1 MKKLVTGQRV
11 LTPEGVVIMDLVLR
25 RDKASKLSPLC
36 PKCGTEQVQLL
47 GWAQWPVLF
56 RCRHCKH
63 MFNVSEDGTRSNIGE
78 FI

>member
-1 MKKLVTGQRV
+1 MKKLVMGNIV
-11 LTPEGVVIMDLVLR
+11 MTPEGMALMELVMR
-25 RDKASKLSPLC
+25 RDAASKLQPLC

-47 GWAQWPVLF
+47 GWVQWPVLF

-63 MFNVSEDGTRSNIGE
+63 KFNVAEDGTRSNIGE